1 VFISKPD
8 DYLFTKHIVF
18 GVVKVMEMSID
29 EKYLDLEKN
38 ENKTDDDIFVLKK
51 IKNICNKIIQK
62 IMKKNYYES
71 WEELRIDIDFD
82 APVVLTHV

>member
-1 VFISKPD
+1 MFISKPD